1 MRRGIATHMQRSS
14 PAHSANNNAS
24 YHFPEVYVDFRTT
37 RYTLT
42 SPKISKAM
50 TILML
55 GDLHNAQHGPDNCDL
70 LAACR
75 RERPDLVLCVG
86 DMSVGVPGAPFDGA
100 VCVLRGL
107 AELAPCLGVNGNHA
121 AKMRAFGDGSYERYE
136 HDISAAGVR
145 VLNNDTCSLAVC
157 GNPVSVTGIELP
169 DEKYKKMRI
178 PHMTEQEVR
187 ALIGRRPDDGQ
198 YHILL
203 AHNPQFMDRYF
214 EWGADL
220 VLSGHFHGGILHFRN
235 GRSLISPYGLPFP
248 KYGYGLFSR
257 GGQSGIV
264 TSGLGEHTLPFRFTG
279 NNPMEIVVISVQ
291 KAV

>member
-1 MRRGIATHMQRSS
+1 M
-14 PAHSANNNAS
+14 
-24 YHFPEVYVDFRTT
+24 DFTTT
-37 RYTLT
+37 RYTIA
-42 SPKISKAM
+42 SEKISRPM

-55 GDLHNAQHGPDNCDL
+55 GDLHNAEHGKDNCDL

-100 VCVLRGL
+100 VRVLRRL
-107 AELAPCLGVNGNHA
+107 AELAPCLGADGNHA
-121 AKMRAFGDGSYERYE
+121 MKMKAFGDGSYERYE
-136 HDISAAGVR
+136 SEIESADVR
-145 VLNNDTCSLAVC
+145 VLHNQTCLLSVC
-157 GNPVSVTGIELP
+157 GNPLSVTGIELP
-169 DEKYKKMRI
+169 AEKYRKMRT
-178 PHMTEQEVR
+178 PHLSQQEVLS
-187 ALIGRRPDDGQ
+187 LIGRRGDEDR
-198 YHILL
+198 YHILI

-220 VLSGHFHGGILHFRN
+220 VVCGHFHGGILHFKN

-257 GGQSGIV
+257 NGQSGIV
-264 TSGLGEHTLPFRFTG
+264 TSGLGEHTLPFRFTK

-291 KAV
+291 KAE